1 MGRRSQTKLH
11 HIKRNNRGFTIIEI
25 VVVLIILAILTATVT
40 SRYISIS
47 TDVPNEREIL
57 KSSLRFAQT
66 KALNDAID
74 DNTWGI
80 SFTSGGSSY
89 TLVYIDIAS
98 GVTTSPINLPGECGT
113 DRFTCISSATHNL
126 PADMT
131 ITGSA
136 VNFDKWG
143 SPGANDAG
151 IVLKKGGSAV
161 VTVKVTKNTGY
172 ILIQ

>member
-11 HIKRNNRGFTIIEI
+11 HIKRDNRGFTMFEL
-25 VVVLIILAILTATVT
+25 VVVLIMLAILTATVT
-40 SRYISIS
+40 SSFTTIN
-47 TDVPNEREIL
+47 TDVLKEREIL
-57 KSSLRFAQT
+57 KSSIRFAQT
-66 KALNDAID
+66 KALNDAVD
-74 DNTWGI
+74 DNKWGI
-80 SFTSGGSSY
+80 SFASGGSSY
-89 TLVYIDIAS
+89 TLVYVAS

-113 DRFTCISSATHNL
+113 DRFTCIQSATHNL

-143 SPGANDAG
+143 SPGVNDAD
-151 IVLKKGGSAV
+151 IDLKKGGSAV